1 MTKIFIY
8 CILLSFVQG
17 AEQRLPDVA
26 LKTLDGKT
34 VSTSSFSNNGKPYL
48 ICFFA
53 TWCKPCKNEFDAL
66 SDTYSEWQKETGIK
80 IIAVSIDDP
89 KTASKVSP
97 YVKSNDWNFEF
108 YHDENMDLKRAL
120 NVNCSPHL
128 FLVNSDNNIVWQHD
142 SYKEGDEEEI
152 YSKIKMLTKK

>member
-1 MTKIFIY
+1 MTKVFLF
-8 CILLSFVQG
+8 CVLLVFVQG

-26 LKTLDGKT
+26 IKTLDGKT
-34 VSTSSFSNNGKPYL
+34 VNTSTFSNSGKPYL

-53 TWCKPCKNEFDAL
+53 TWCKPCKNELDAL
-66 SDTYSEWQKETGIK
+66 SELYPEWKKETGVK

-89 KTASKVSP
+89 KTSGKISP
-97 YVKSNDWNFEF
+97 FVKANDWDFEF

-120 NVNCSPHL
+120 NVICSPHL

-142 SYKEGDEEEI
+142 SYKEGDEDEI
-152 YSKIKMLTKK
+152 YSKIKESIKK